1 MSIFYFW
8 KNAKKDEKRE
18 EEGMVSGN
26 GFSFFPYFSSCF
38 SLPLQCFQAV
48 TLGFPLEG
56 KTWLFAFC
64 LSSMNELAGGG
75 EGGAWGEGECGLVL
89 VSLCFGEK
97 LKFRL
102 CQQGTNLGNGQYRA
116 PLP

>member
-1 MSIFYFW
+1 
-8 KNAKKDEKRE
+8 
-18 EEGMVSGN
+18 MVSGN
-26 GFSFFPYFSSCF
+26 GFSFFPYFSSCL

-75 EGGAWGEGECGLVL
+75 EGGCLGRGGMWFSFGLTLLWWEV
-89 VSLCFGEK
+89 K
-97 LKFRL
+97 I
-102 CQQGTNLGNGQYRA
+102 
-116 PLP
+116 